1 MFLTLKYEEFEK
13 SRTSIT
19 EITKLFNERFQKS
32 VCRKTIFR
40 FLHNPDNYDRKKPT
54 GRPRRISERSR
65 RTIIDMSTTS
75 KDSDFKS
82 CRKIASSMTNSVGIS
97 ISKSHVQRILNDNE
111 DVEYSYITPKIY
123 LTKLH
128 KKNRVAMCK
137 NLLLNPPN
145 WLNIIWSDEKKF
157 SLDGPDGL
165 SKRWMNTHRKQSGE
179 YTRMRRHSAGG
190 GLMIWAAFTGT
201 GEKMIDVI
209 EGTLNSARYIELLGE
224 HIVPLITR
232 ANEDFLYQHDNAP
245 PHRAIKTKEFLNR
258 NNIDIMD
265 WAAKS
270 PDLNP
275 MENVWALIVSR
286 LYAANKQYTS
296 KSDLKNSILKIW
308 SGIDSN
314 TLQNLAFSIPERL
327 INVIEKGG
335 DLV

>member
-1 MFLTLKYEEFEK
+1 
-13 SRTSIT
+13 
-19 EITKLFNERFQKS
+19 
-32 VCRKTIFR
+32 
-40 FLHNPDNYDRKKPT
+40 
-54 GRPRRISERSR
+54 
-65 RTIIDMSTTS
+65 
-75 KDSDFKS
+75 
-82 CRKIASSMTNSVGIS
+82 MTNSVGIS
-97 ISKSHVQRILNDNE
+97 ISKSHVHRILNDNE